1 MRVRKRKMPTN
12 KTVIPKL
19 LIVLGVVCLSTAVY
33 LAIAWHL
40 DAFREAAS
48 LPVAAVIVG
57 VFVAVY
63 TPRIQLR
70 TAAIVAASLALS
82 AIGVIAGGV
91 LAFLPV

>member
-19 LIVLGVVCLSTAVY
+19 PIVLAV
-33 LAIAWHL
+33 AWHL

-70 TAAIVAASLALS
+70 TAAIVAAALALS

-91 LAFLPV
+91 LSFLPV

>member
-12 KTVIPKL
+12 KTGMPKL

-33 LAIAWHL
+33 L

-70 TAAIVAASLALS
+70 TAAIVAAALALS

>member
-19 LIVLGVVCLSTAVY
+19 LIMLGVVCLSTV
-33 LAIAWHL
+33 AWHL

-70 TAAIVAASLALS
+70 TAAIVAAALALS
-82 AIGVIAGGV
+82 AISLIAGGV

>member
-1 MRVRKRKMPTN
+1 MPTN

-33 LAIAWHL
+33 
-40 DAFREAAS
+40 
-48 LPVAAVIVG
+48 
-57 VFVAVY
+57 

-70 TAAIVAASLALS
+70 TAAIVAAALALS